1 MSDECSWLHEKLE
14 LLPLFKFPF
23 NLDELPNNGIY
34 FFYER
39 NEDAIHI
46 KQSNLDNIKKISPRI
61 VRIGTHRECNFRSRI
76 SEHFLLNDSRMNF
89 SAIRAKPSD
98 RSIFRKN
105 IGRSILNKQND
116 DYLKIWDIDF
126 TLKEKN

>member
-1 MSDECSWLHEKLE
+1 M
-14 LLPLFKFPF
+14 FKFPF